1 MNDFVLCAGTANPAL
16 AEAIAQGLGI
26 ALGDVQVERF
36 PDGEVH
42 VQLFQS
48 VRHKP
53 VFILQPTAPPVDTHL
68 VELLAFVDACRRADA
83 AEIIAI
89 LPYYGYGRSD
99 RRNGREPI
107 AASMVATC
115 LQAVGV
121 DHLLLVDPHTPQ
133 IEGFFDLP
141 VDSLSAAGLL
151 CEAMRAHLPE
161 NTVVVAPDAGRVKMA
176 TDYARRLGLPVI
188 VLHKERVSGS
198 ETHVTHIVGDV
209 RDRSC
214 LLVDDM
220 ISTGG
225 TMAESVQAL
234 LEAGARPDIRLA
246 ATHGLLLGEARKK
259 LSRNEV
265 REIYVTDT
273 VAVPYR
279 DWPALRIVPVAPLIA
294 SAIER
299 FVTDG
304 SLHDLS

>member
-1 MNDFVLCAGTANPAL
+1 MNEFALFTGTANPAL
-16 AEAIAQGLGI
+16 AGAVAQRLGI
-26 ALGDVQVERF
+26 TLGTVQIERF

-42 VQLFQS
+42 VQLLKS
-48 VRHKP
+48 VRHKQ

-68 VELLAFVDACRRADA
+68 IELLAFVDACRRADA
-83 AEIIAI
+83 AEIIAV

-141 VDSLSAAGLL
+141 VDSLSATGLL
-151 CEAMRAHLPE
+151 CEAMRPHLPDS
-161 NTVVVAPDAGRVKMA
+161 TVVVAPDAGRVKMA
-176 TDYARRLGLPVI
+176 TDYARRLGRPVI
-188 VLHKERVSGS
+188 VLHKERVSGT
-198 ETHVTHIVGDV
+198 ETHVTHVVGDV
-209 RDRSC
+209 QDRSC

-234 LEAGARPDIRLA
+234 LEAKARPDIWVA
-246 ATHGLLLGEARKK
+246 ATHGLLLGEARRK
-259 LSRNEV
+259 LSRKEV

-273 VAVPYR
+273 AAVPYR
-279 DWPALRIVPVAPLIA
+279 DWPALQIVSVAPLIA